1 MLCYHAVV
9 VIINFVVIIII
20 IIITATLFNKH
31 FTVTFVPNVTP
42 AIINAVISTIEKT

>member
-20 IIITATLFNKH
+20 ITTLFNKH
-31 FTVTFVPNVTP
+31 FTVTFVPNVTHV
-42 AIINAVISTIEKT
+42 IINAVIYD